1 MCQPPER
8 GRHRE
13 PGSDPLEGRRELH
26 AHWGYE
32 RREGWRLCEEA
43 GAALRVPLSPPY
55 SSLRERGIPVG
66 TQKTPL
72 NTP

>member
-1 MCQPPER
+1 MCRTPRR

-13 PGSDPLEGRRELH
+13 PGSDPLEDRRELH

-43 GAALRVPLSPPY
+43 GAALRVPPSPTH
-55 SSLRERGIPVG
+55 SSLREGGNLVG
-66 TQKTPL
+66 TQKTHL